1 MLLQVVTKS
10 KDGKMVTP
18 TWLAIKHLVSGH
30 AEARRYHRLY
40 SDLSSNVSVTI
51 FNEEGVD
58 VTRDILAYK
67 DVPTT
72 P

>member
-10 KDGKMVTP
+10 KDGK
-18 TWLAIKHLVSGH
+18 IKHLVSGH